1 MVRARG
7 TSLQLL
13 RGRARVAATSSPGK
27 KGETLCRLPSGAQT
41 PQGLGPQP
49 PLAFTLLSHWHIQPH
64 LCQLLLLSV

>member
-41 PQGLGPQP
+41 PQGLGPQ
-49 PLAFTLLSHWHIQPH
+49 LSFAV
-64 LCQLLLLSV
+64 LSFLRAHCRKWLQSDGC